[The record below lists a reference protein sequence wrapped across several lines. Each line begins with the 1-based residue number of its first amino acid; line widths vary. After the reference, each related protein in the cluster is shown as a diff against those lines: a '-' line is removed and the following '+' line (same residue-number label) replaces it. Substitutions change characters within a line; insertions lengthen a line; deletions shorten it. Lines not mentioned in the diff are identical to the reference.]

1 MSRTIY
7 QSEVTKLK
15 VQRHRLLVIIFILAL
30 LNIGQ
35 AIYAYYIVPSQS
47 EIAILKQKLERKNE
61 KITDLKYQLQEKEG
75 LNDELK

>member
-30 LNIGQ
+30 LNVGQ

-47 EIAILKQKLERKNE
+47 ETAILK
-61 KITDLKYQLQEKEG
+61 
-75 LNDELK
+75 

>member
-30 LNIGQ
+30 LNVGQ

-47 EIAILKQKLERKNE
+47 ETAILKQKKKRKNE

>member
-30 LNIGQ
+30 LNVGQ

-47 EIAILKQKLERKNE
+47 ETAILKQKLERKNE
-61 KITDLKYQLQEKEG
+61 KITDLKYQFQEKEG

>member
-30 LNIGQ
+30 LNVGQ

-47 EIAILKQKLERKNE
+47 ETASLKQKLERKNE

>member
-30 LNIGQ
+30 LNVGQ

-47 EIAILKQKLERKNE
+47 ETAILKQKLERKNE
-61 KITDLKYQLQEKEG
+61 KITDLKYHLQEKEG